1 MVFIPVKVGLGRLH
15 HPPVM
20 LHHPPLIIHRPRQT
34 NTATYQTHFGIWKK
48 WIRRHNNQRSR
59 QKIKAPTKKLQPARP
74 RTSEG
79 IYCKQTISN
88 GHKESLIEAYA
99 ILMKSID
106 KKWKQ
111 PFYKRYDKLP
121 IIPTTQQLNILFFRF
136 FTRVA
141 SVSRLRLLIVPS
153 WQVIKRTQVF
163 VHAGNCF
170 TQPKQPR

>member
-1 MVFIPVKVGLGRLH
+1 MKKNGYADTTIKEAGKRLRHLQRNCNLQDPEQVKGFIA
-15 HPPVM
+15 
-20 LHHPPLIIHRPRQT
+20 
-34 NTATYQTHFGIWKK
+34 N
-48 WIRRHNNQRSR
+48 
-59 QKIKAPTKKLQPARP
+59 
-74 RTSEG
+74 
-79 IYCKQTISN
+79 KQCSN

-121 IIPTTQQLNILFFRF
+121 IIPTTQQLNMLFFRF

-153 WQVIKRTQVF
+153 
-163 VHAGNCF
+163 
-170 TQPKQPR
+170 